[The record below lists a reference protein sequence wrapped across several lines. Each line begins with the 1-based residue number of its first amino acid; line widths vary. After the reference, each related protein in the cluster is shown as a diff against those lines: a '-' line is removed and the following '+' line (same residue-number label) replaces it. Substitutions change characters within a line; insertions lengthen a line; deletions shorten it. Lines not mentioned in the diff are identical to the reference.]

1 MKIILL
7 KDVSG
12 VGQRGQVKDVTD
24 GYGLNHLIPN
34 GLAEQATPEKVKA
47 HAAAE
52 QKDQAARER
61 EQQALTEK
69 VQSLEGAR
77 IEVTA
82 RATEKGG
89 LFKSFGA
96 PDIHKAIKEQKH
108 IELPHEAIEL
118 EKPIKEIG
126 EHHVQIK
133 TAGAKA
139 GLVLVIKRQSRSR
152 LKR

>member
-34 GLAEQATPEKVKA
+34 GLAEQATPEKIKQ
-47 HAAAE
+47 HAAAQE
-52 QKDQAARER
+52 KDQAAREQER
-61 EQQALTEK
+61 QAMTAN
-69 VQSLEGAR
+69 VQSLENAR
-77 IEVTA
+77 VEVSV

-96 PDIHKAIKEQKH
+96 SDIHKAIKEQQH
-108 IELPHEAIEL
+108 IDLPHDAIEL

-126 EHHVQIK
+126 EHRIEIK
-133 TAGAKA
+133 IAGAKA
-139 GLVLVIKRQSRSR
+139 GLIIVIKRSS
-152 LKR
+152 